1 MGNLPVI
8 SWPPWGVPSLKQVRM
23 EPEMLVN
30 ELEHELKEVVTCCPK
45 NPRNGRNNVC
55 WWRDDFFGVKSR
67 LVKMGLDGFGLDE
80 WGESGI

>member
-1 MGNLPVI
+1 
-8 SWPPWGVPSLKQVRM
+8 M

-45 NPRNGRNNVC
+45 KPTKRSKQRVGGGI
-55 WWRDDFFGVKSR
+55 FSGESR

-80 WGESGI
+80 CGES